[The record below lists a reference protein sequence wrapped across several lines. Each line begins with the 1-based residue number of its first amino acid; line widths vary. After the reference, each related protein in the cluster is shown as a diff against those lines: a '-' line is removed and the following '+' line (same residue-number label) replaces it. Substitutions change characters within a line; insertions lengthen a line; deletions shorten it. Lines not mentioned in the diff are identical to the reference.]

1 MDIYSRILEKLEEQ
15 ELRCGALPPY
25 LELYRD
31 LLLID
36 VEVSKII
43 PEPRPALTSDD
54 ISGRLGKGIPVLN
67 WDALTID
74 WPIYQ
79 RLFQEASSI
88 ISEYIEAPGRSLR
101 NTCFRM
107 PAPQEMARAWY
118 EGSSLSPW
126 TNTSRIA
133 EELLSAIVHCA
144 IKPFLATQARVL
156 APLIDQEQWRRGFC
170 PICGGKPDFAFLN
183 KEVGARGLVCS
194 RCDTEWLFK
203 RLECPYC
210 GNNNQNDLAYFSD
223 DKEQYRLYI
232 CYHCH
237 TYLKA
242 IDLRRTQTQI
252 LMPLERVLT
261 VDMDRQ
267 GQEKG
272 FKAGTTQSNT
282 EHLRIEVSS
291 TERRST
297 SV

>member
-1 MDIYSRILEKLEEQ
+1 M
-15 ELRCGALPPY
+15 
-25 LELYRD
+25 
-31 LLLID
+31 
-36 VEVSKII
+36 
-43 PEPRPALTSDD
+43 
-54 ISGRLGKGIPVLN
+54 
-67 WDALTID
+67 
-74 WPIYQ
+74 
-79 RLFQEASSI
+79 
-88 ISEYIEAPGRSLR
+88 
-101 NTCFRM
+101 
-107 PAPQEMARAWY
+107 
-118 EGSSLSPW
+118 
-126 TNTSRIA
+126 A